1 MKQKILFSLSFLVLL
16 KDFYFQKRLSKK
28 LIKTLPRSAQD
39 SKIYHTYAIQIVS
52 CIAILYCE
60 MRGKKISKVE
70 KKTQVYLSFLAA
82 LMDIETDQKIKNI
95 SEVIVFFKSLQLPHS
110 PVLENICFIIQ
121 QLRKNIDDQPLKEL
135 IRNSLLFQL
144 ESLRQTKSND
154 IAYIK
159 EITWNKCGYSF
170 LFSRMLLNHK
180 IIANEQAFCFHY
192 GGIGQLGD
200 DILDIYD
207 DKRDGI
213 ETIAHMLNNEE
224 LTTFYMNE
232 LLCLFDTIRKLGY
245 KTKHIQKAVRKLCI
259 VTAIPLVQIDLLTQ
273 QGITTGKIFSIH
285 TVTREHTICDMQ
297 KFSVLRRSF
306 TKSVSLY
313 RLFLGLNS

>member
-1 MKQKILFSLSFLVLL
+1 
-16 KDFYFQKRLSKK
+16 
-28 LIKTLPRSAQD
+28 
-39 SKIYHTYAIQIVS
+39 
-52 CIAILYCE
+52 
-60 MRGKKISKVE
+60 MRGKKISNVE

-82 LMDIETDQKIKNI
+82 LMDIETDQKIKNV
-95 SEVIVFFKSLQLPHS
+95 SEVIAFFKSLQLPQSHE
-110 PVLENICFIIQ
+110 LENICFIIQ
-121 QLRKNIDDQPLKEL
+121 LLRKNIDDQPLKKL

-144 ESLRQTKSND
+144 ESLRQTKAND
-154 IAYIK
+154 ITHIK

>member
-180 IIANEQAFCFHY
+180 MIANEQAFCFHY

-207 DKRDGI
+207 DKKDGI
-213 ETIAHMLNNEE
+213 VTIAHLLNNDA
-224 LTTFYMNE
+224 LKVFYMDE
-232 LLCLFDTIRKLGY
+232 LLLLFKNIQRLDY
-245 KTKHIQKAVRKLCI
+245 EPKHVYKAVLKLCI
-259 VTAIPLVQIDLLTQ
+259 VTAIPLVQLDLLTEQ
-273 QGITTGKIFSIH
+273 KITTGKTFSIDH
-285 TVTREHTICDMQ
+285 INRKDTICDMQ
-297 KFSVLRRSF
+297 KFSVLKRSF
-306 TKSVSLY
+306 TKSISLY
-313 RLFLGLNS
+313 KLFLSLNS